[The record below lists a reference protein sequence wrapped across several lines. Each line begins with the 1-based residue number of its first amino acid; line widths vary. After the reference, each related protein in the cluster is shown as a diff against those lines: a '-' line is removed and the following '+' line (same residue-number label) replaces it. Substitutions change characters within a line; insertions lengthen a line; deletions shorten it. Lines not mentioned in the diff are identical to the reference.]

1 MTKTKTIT
9 KKVKEP
15 ITGKTYIIKQRSEVN
30 PKAGSIRGLWEKKVR
45 K

>member
-1 MTKTKTIT
+1 MTTKTTT

-15 ITGKTYIIKQRSEVN
+15 ITGKIYTIKQRSEVN
-30 PKAGSIRGLWEKKVR
+30 PEAGKIRGIWKKKVR